1 MFLNLGELGCLP
13 GLRILR
19 PESDGGG
26 CFKEAT
32 DLAKL
37 HNKELKKLMFK
48 MEQQLHGFKYFLYD
62 FESNLA
68 RRMNQPSKYGID
80 FYSID
85 PIFYVKVSY

>member
-1 MFLNLGELGCLP
+1 
-13 GLRILR
+13 
-19 PESDGGG
+19 
-26 CFKEAT
+26 
-32 DLAKL
+32 
-37 HNKELKKLMFK
+37 